1 MNLIHGAPV
10 PSPNYRPDSDFKAF
24 AYEQVA
30 RIGKAV
36 SSAQRL
42 VLLNILV
49 NGPHTVE
56 ELAEGSELSIANT
69 SRHLQILKQARLVSA
84 MARGNH
90 RIYNVESDAV
100 CTFFIHLRELAAGH
114 LAELRGALE
123 AITASPTRADRVS
136 RTELVAIVAAGDAF
150 IVDVR
155 PSQEFEL
162 GHLPGA
168 VSIPLEELHH
178 NLAVLP
184 RDKTIITYCR
194 GPLCLLADAAVTLL
208 NRAGFQA
215 RRTDQDIPSWERA
228 GLPVERGPDSPNA
241 EPPAGG

>member
-1 MNLIHGAPV
+1 M
-10 PSPNYRPDSDFKAF
+10 PSPTYRPDRDFKTF

-56 ELAEGSELSIANT
+56 ELAEGAELSIANT

-84 MARGNH
+84 AARGNH
-90 RIYNVESDAV
+90 RVYSVESDAV
-100 CTFFIHLRELAAGH
+100 CTFFINLRELAAGH

-123 AITASPTRADRVS
+123 AITASPTRADRVE
-136 RTELVAIVAAGDAF
+136 TAELIALVDDDDAL
-150 IVDVR
+150 IIDVR
-155 PSQEFEL
+155 PLPEFVL

-168 VSIPLEELHH
+168 ISIPLEELHQH
-178 NLAVLP
+178 LRELP
-184 RDKTIITYCR
+184 RDKSIITYCR

-208 NRAGFQA
+208 NRAGFRA

-228 GLPVERGPDSPNA
+228 GRLVERGLASPPNA

>member
-1 MNLIHGAPV
+1 MFTELPV
-10 PSPNYRPDSDFKAF
+10 PSPTYRPDRDFKTF

-56 ELAEGSELSIANT
+56 ELAEGAELSIANT

-84 MARGNH
+84 TARGNH
-90 RIYNVESDAV
+90 RVYSVESDAV
-100 CTFFIHLRELAAGH
+100 CTFFIDLRELAAGH

-123 AITASPTRADRVS
+123 AVTASPTRAERVE
-136 RTELVAIVAAGDAF
+136 TEELIALINDDQAL

-155 PSQEFEL
+155 PPQEFAL
-162 GHLPGA
+162 AHLPGA
-168 VSIPLEELHH
+168 ISIPLEDLHRH
-178 NLAVLP
+178 LRSLP
-184 RDKTIITYCR
+184 RDKSIITYCR

-208 NRAGFQA
+208 NRAGFHA

-228 GLPVERGPDSPNA
+228 GLAVERGPDSPPNA